1 MLFDFFHKKKKK
13 REMVSLRGGYAPLKE
28 EAPEKSAVDF
38 AARRT
43 AETQRSASQSVRRS
57 GPGRRHVV
65 ELCEE
70 IIDSSRE
77 IEEARTKFQQ
87 VDAQL
92 SDIASIESMTDEQRG
107 VIEDSI
113 QHIRALD
120 KTRSEMME
128 SEKKIS
134 DTQFAQMQDEEESVP
149 YSVKRLKSNEAYL
162 DAIKRDMNFLEGEK
176 VEWGFMRQ
184 EYEHRQVVL
193 RGFAMVLLALF
204 SLAVLVL
211 LVIRFYMDYD
221 IQLILLVVAFITTLF
236 GAFILIKYQDCSRDI
251 RRCDVNKNQ
260 AIQLENRVKL
270 KYVNIKNAVDY
281 TCEKYHVNNAYELTY
296 LYEQFQETVK
306 EKEKFKQTSD
316 DLNYYTGKLE
326 EQLESLELSD
336 ISYWVHCMDALVNE
350 KEMVSLKGGL
360 IERRQKLQKSIEE
373 NLASI
378 EEMKREVNE
387 STRYMGEVSDQ
398 VKQILQKIDEL
409 NKPL

>member
-1 MLFDFFHKKKKK
+1 
-13 REMVSLRGGYAPLKE
+13 
-28 EAPEKSAVDF
+28 
-38 AARRT
+38 
-43 AETQRSASQSVRRS
+43 
-57 GPGRRHVV
+57 
-65 ELCEE
+65 
-70 IIDSSRE
+70 
-77 IEEARTKFQQ
+77 
-87 VDAQL
+87 
-92 SDIASIESMTDEQRG
+92 
-107 VIEDSI
+107 
-113 QHIRALD
+113 
-120 KTRSEMME
+120 
-128 SEKKIS
+128 
-134 DTQFAQMQDEEESVP
+134 MQDEEESVP

-211 LVIRFYMDYD
+211 LVIRLYMDYD

-251 RRCDVNKNQ
+251 RRCDINKNQ

-350 KEMVSLKGGL
+350 KEMVTLKGGL
-360 IERRQKLQKSIEE
+360 IERRQKLQKSIDE

-378 EEMKREVNE
+378 EELKREVNE